1 MLHVIAIFHNEN
13 DAQAAARGLLER
25 GFTRDDIGYI
35 SRDRRE
41 GADVR
46 GTERADI
53 HRGEKT
59 SGAVAGAGVG
69 AAIGGVGGLLAG
81 LAGLAIPGIGP
92 LLAAGPIAAA
102 LGGAGVGAVAGGVTG
117 GIIGALTDMGVPENE
132 AKEYEEGVRRG
143 GTLLTVR
150 AQDGGKAERAAEIM
164 RAHSATD
171 VDRRGDEERDLDIE
185 DAEDERAEEAELRAP
200 ESASDRGASRR
211 REEAVIPVVE
221 EQLHVG
227 KETVQTGGVRI
238 YGRVREQPVER
249 DVNLREERVNVQ
261 RRPVDR
267 QARPGEKFDEAVI
280 EVTETKER
288 PVVAKEERVTEEI
301 VVAKE
306 AGEHTEKIRGTVRRK
321 DAQVER
327 KTPQQKKDTA

>member
-1 MLHVIAIFHNEN
+1 MLHVIGIFHNEN
-13 DAQAAARGLLER
+13 DAQAAVHGLIER

-41 GADVR
+41 GAVR
-46 GTERADI
+46 GNERADI
-53 HRGEKT
+53 DRGGKT
-59 SGAVAGAGVG
+59 SGAAAGAGVG

-150 AQDGGKAERAAEIM
+150 AEDAGEAERAAEIM

-171 VDRRGDEERDLDIE
+171 VARRGGEERPE
-185 DAEDERAEEAELRAP
+185 DAELRAP
-200 ESASDRGASRR
+200 ENASARAASRR

-249 DVNLREERVNVQ
+249 DVNLREERVNVE

-267 QARPGEKFDEAVI
+267 PARSGEKFDEAVI

-301 VVAKE
+301 VVGKE
-306 AGEHTEKIRGTVRRK
+306 TGERTEKIRDTVRRK

-327 KTPQQKKDTA
+327 RTPQQKKDTA